1 MKAANN
7 FQNSQLEAINKFYN
21 RLIEQVGKQISMT
34 EAIIAWFAEGYAEQ
48 FRDEYLRK
56 QLMKLH

>member
-21 RLIEQVGKQISMT
+21 RLIEQDGKEVSMT
-34 EAIIAWFAEGYAEQ
+34 EAIITWFAEGYAEQ

-56 QLMKLH
+56 HLMKLH

>member
-21 RLIEQVGKQISMT
+21 RLIEQDGKEISMT
-34 EAIIAWFAEGYAEQ
+34 EAIITWFAEGHAEQ
-48 FRDEYLRK
+48 FRDEYIRK